1 MNLTSLIS
9 ALIMVESGGRDLAV
23 GDSGAAIGPLQ
34 IHRSVVVDANKIAGT
49 HFTHQ
54 EMTNRAIAV
63 QVARVYL
70 NHYAKGR
77 SDEEA
82 ARIWNGGPHGYKK
95 SATIVYWKKVK
106 NQMNKESKP

>member
-1 MNLTSLIS
+1 MNPSTLIS
-9 ALIMVESGGRDLAV
+9 ALIAVESGGRDLAI
-23 GDSGAAIGPLQ
+23 GDAGAAIGPLQ
-34 IHRSVVVDANKIAGT
+34 IHRSVVLDVNRISQT

-77 SDEEA
+77 TDEEA
-82 ARIWNGGPHGYKK
+82 ARIWNGGPQGHKK
-95 SATIVYWKKVK
+95 SATIPYWIKVK
-106 NQMNKESKP
+106 KEIKK

>member
-1 MNLTSLIS
+1 
-9 ALIMVESGGRDLAV
+9 MVESGGRDLAI

-54 EMTNRAIAV
+54 EMTNRTIAV

-70 NHYAKGR
+70 GHYAKGR
-77 SDEEA
+77 TDEEA
-82 ARIWNGGPHGYKK
+82 ARIWNGGPTGHRK
-95 SATIVYWKKVK
+95 SATVNYWNKVK
-106 NQMNKESKP
+106 RHLK